1 MTTDRITR
9 PEARVLAELEF
20 VRFAEL
26 VASLTREDWQT
37 PTDCTG
43 WDVRTLV
50 LHVLGSADAQ
60 ASFPQFLHQLRRG
73 MPLNKEIDSHHW
85 VDGLNELQIRERSHL
100 SNDEVV
106 AQLQSVGPKA
116 VKGRWGTPP
125 PMRYLPIPFGP
136 PVGWKPLKY
145 LLDVGFTR
153 DVWAHRIDIHA
164 VIDRPMNLTADHDGR
179 LVADIVTEWAAI
191 HGEPFELVLGG
202 PAGGKF
208 TQGVDGERVEIDA
221 IEFIRVLAGRR
232 AGTGV
237 LSHPLPL

>member
-1 MTTDRITR
+1 MNADRIQR
-9 PEARVLAELEF
+9 PEARTLAEREF

-26 VASLTREDWQT
+26 VASLTPEEWET
-37 PTDCTG
+37 PTDCTR
-43 WDVRTLV
+43 WDVRLMA
-50 LHVLGSADAQ
+50 LHVLGSAEAQ

-73 MPLNKEIDSHHW
+73 LSLNKEIDAHHW
-85 VDGLNELQIRERSHL
+85 VDGLNEVQIRERSHL
-100 SNDEVV
+100 SNEELV
-106 AQLQSVGPKA
+106 AQLQAIGPRA
-116 VKGRWGTPP
+116 VKGRWATPP

-136 PVGWKPLKY
+136 PIGWEPLKY

-164 VIDRPMNLTADHDGR
+164 VISRPMHLTPDHDGR
-179 LVADIVTEWAAI
+179 LVADIVGEWAEI
-191 HGEPFELVLGG
+191 HGQPFELVLTG

-208 TQGVDGERVEIDA
+208 TQGVDGEHVEIDA

-232 AGTGV
+232 PGTGV

>member
-43 WDVRTLV
+43 WDVRTMV

-85 VDGLNELQIRERSHL
+85 VDGMNELQIRERDQL
-100 SNDEVV
+100 TNDEIV
-106 AQLQSVGPKA
+106 AQLRAERAAGGCRRRTSRHRARASSRSTRTATAGASRRLAPA
-116 VKGRWGTPP
+116 RATTRRRSRSLERGSTPTRRSTPP
-125 PMRYLPIPFGP
+125 S
-136 PVGWKPLKY
+136 PVS
-145 LLDVGFTR
+145 
-153 DVWAHRIDIHA
+153 
-164 VIDRPMNLTADHDGR
+164 
-179 LVADIVTEWAAI
+179 AA
-191 HGEPFELVLGG
+191 
-202 PAGGKF
+202 
-208 TQGVDGERVEIDA
+208 
-221 IEFIRVLAGRR
+221 
-232 AGTGV
+232 
-237 LSHPLPL
+237 